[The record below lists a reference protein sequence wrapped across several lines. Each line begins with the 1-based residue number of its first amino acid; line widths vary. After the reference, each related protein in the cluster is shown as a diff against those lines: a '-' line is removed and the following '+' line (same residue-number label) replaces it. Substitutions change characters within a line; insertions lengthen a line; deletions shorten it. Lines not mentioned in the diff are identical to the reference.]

1 MIVERLAP
9 VTSARLTILSEDV
22 SVRAAADS
30 FSDIQLGLIVVCG
43 EGGQATGVV
52 SKSDLVRH
60 LARSGAA
67 GTPIR
72 EVMTRSIVYCLPGQ
86 DLNDAWQS
94 MRLRRLQNMPVLE
107 NGRRPVGV
115 LDVRDA
121 LQAILREEQD
131 QERLLVNYIAGV
143 EYR

>member
-9 VTSARLTILSEDV
+9 TTSARLTVLAEDV
-22 SVRAAADS
+22 SVRAAADF

-43 EGGQATGVV
+43 ESGQATGVV

-60 LARSGAA
+60 LARSGSAA
-67 GTPIR
+67 APIG
-72 EVMTRSIVYCLPGQ
+72 EVMTRSIVYCSPGQ
-86 DLNDAWQS
+86 ELNDVWQS
-94 MRLRRLQNMPVLE
+94 MRLRRLQNVPVLE
-107 NGRRPVGV
+107 NGRRPLGV
-115 LDVRDA
+115 LDIRDA

-143 EYR
+143 GYR